1 MQKGKKKKEDT
12 ATVTAGVPNAVQ
24 VPQHVSSQTPLRP
37 LGIVEGPAPSPIMH
51 RKVTTAEN
59 AKGPQTRPCEVLG
72 GSRRRSMCVVE
83 STGDGMTESTILKPR
98 TGAGVTKKKTVVRS
112 LRSGG
117 VGGVK
122 AKGGMGG
129 CVVPTT
135 ATDEGMAPPPTK
147 TSPEVL
153 HGQRRR
159 SLRIIESTKKAA
171 SEKGESA
178 ATGLDKGKEVV
189 RGGFRG

>member
-1 MQKGKKKKEDT
+1 M
-12 ATVTAGVPNAVQ
+12 
-24 VPQHVSSQTPLRP
+24 SSQTPLRP

-72 GSRRRSMCVVE
+72 GSRCRSMCVVE

-129 CVVPTT
+129 VLFPPLLPTRVWHR
-135 ATDEGMAPPPTK
+135 PPPRPLLRHFTA
-147 TSPEVL
+147 SDAGACVL
-153 HGQRRR
+153 SSRLRKLQARKGNPLQPVWIRGRRLSGADFGAR
-159 SLRIIESTKKAA
+159 L
-171 SEKGESA
+171 
-178 ATGLDKGKEVV
+178 L
-189 RGGFRG
+189 